1 MFAWSR
7 LLLRRE
13 VVANLH
19 DGTAF
24 RGILY
29 RKAGPLVELRNATR
43 HGPEGPVDCDGTVVL
58 ERAAIQFWQV
68 PQ

>member
-29 RKAGPLVELRNATR
+29 RKARKLVKLRNATR
-43 HGPEGPVDCDGTVVL
+43 LDLEGPVDCDGAVVL
-58 ERAAIQFWQV
+58 ERTAVQFWQV

>member
-1 MFAWSR
+1 MFAWLR

-24 RGILY
+24 RGVLY
-29 RKAGPLVELRNATR
+29 RKAGRLVELRNAHR
-43 HGPEGPVDCDGTVVL
+43 LEPGHNPVPCDGAVVL
-58 ERAAIQFWQV
+58 ERSTVQFWQV
-68 PQ
+68 P